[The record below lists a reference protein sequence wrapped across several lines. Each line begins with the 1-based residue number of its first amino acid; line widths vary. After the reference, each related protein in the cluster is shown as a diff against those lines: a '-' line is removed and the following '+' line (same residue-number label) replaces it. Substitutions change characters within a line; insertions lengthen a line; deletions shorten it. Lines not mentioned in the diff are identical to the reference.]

1 MKGEKAT
8 FYAFLSRRGIVC
20 DMYTISGFHYILL
33 PARLQYIPTVDG
45 LNKGKDTRTPPPIT
59 TYSYTTHMT

>member
-1 MKGEKAT
+1 MKGERAT

-20 DMYTISGFHYILL
+20 DMYSTQSTALTTPSGKATVH
-33 PARLQYIPTVDG
+33 TVDG